1 MSARSSPIAS
11 RRPAPSARA
20 RELAARLSAL
30 FVSDQAIAVRQA
42 DAQRRL
48 TDANDR
54 VWSGLSPDALG
65 LIYDGA
71 APAGDTQLAK
81 LIDAGPGS
89 GSQSTLL
96 GALQATRWQVHR
108 AFGEYQSACEQRRQL
123 AADVGETIRQFVDA
137 LVSAGPT
144 EDQARNANVH
154 QLAGAIGDGQ
164 TRR

>member
-1 MSARSSPIAS
+1 MSARTSPIGS

-30 FVSDQAIAVRQA
+30 FVADQAIAVRQA

-54 VWSGLSPDALG
+54 LWSGLAPDALG

-71 APAGDTQLAK
+71 APAGHSQIAK

-89 GSQSTLL
+89 QTTLL
-96 GALQATRWQVHR
+96 GALQETRWAIHR
-108 AFGEYQSACEQRRQL
+108 AFCEYQSACEERRQL
-123 AADVGETIRQFVDA
+123 AADVGEAIRQFVDA
-137 LVSAGPT
+137 LVSAGWT

-154 QLAGAIGDGQ
+154 QLAGAIGDRETG
-164 TRR
+164 R

>member
-1 MSARSSPIAS
+1 MSARTSPIGS

-30 FVSDQAIAVRQA
+30 FVADQAIAVRQA

-54 VWSGLSPDALG
+54 LWSGLAPDALG

-71 APAGDTQLAK
+71 APAGHSQLAK
-81 LIDAGPGS
+81 LIDAGPA
-89 GSQSTLL
+89 GSQTTLL

-108 AFGEYQSACEQRRQL
+108 AFCEYQSACEQRRQL
-123 AADVGETIRQFVDA
+123 AADVGETIRQFLDA
-137 LVSAGPT
+137 LGSAGPT

-154 QLAGAIGDGQ
+154 QLAGAIGDGE